1 MECVIYICYS
11 KTEGQYLSRTAPDVQ
26 TAKHVKLNNSA
37 LILIDR
43 DGGNQF
49 FYKPPFCPFLA

>member
-1 MECVIYICYS
+1 M
-11 KTEGQYLSRTAPDVQ
+11 
-26 TAKHVKLNNSA
+26 KLNNSA

-49 FYKPPFCPFLA
+49 FYKPPFCPFFGLKGFYFGFLSKERSL